1 MEKSEKNDEKTVFE
15 RAYLGYQEYE
25 VLLTKL
31 NKTKKEQKRME
42 FLYEALRK
50 EAPYFLNLFE

>member
-1 MEKSEKNDEKTVFE
+1 MEKNEEKTEFE

-25 VLLTKL
+25 VLQTKP
-31 NKTKKEQKRME
+31 NKTTKEQKRME

-50 EAPYFLNLFE
+50 EAPYLLNLFD